1 MIQNFADKY
10 FFEIIIISKNNIYMY
25 PLNSSNTK
33 IKYNMSYL
41 IFYNLDLLF
50 KNSKNSKNE
59 HYKKMTVYYKN

>member
-50 KNSKNSKNE
+50 KNSKNCGKMSTT
-59 HYKKMTVYYKN
+59 KK